1 MALNKACFAP
11 NRSHGLL
18 AAVVGLEVGRMAVH
32 DGVAQLRRSADRRV
46 LREIIL
52 DGGDGGVF
60 DVLRRG
66 KMRLAR
72 AEIHDVNALLAQL
85 VGFGDHCHGGRG
97 LDAVD
102 AFRKFDC
109 RGCFRNW
116 SHARFP
122 VLFPWIVVLHSAA

>member
-1 MALNKACFAP
+1 M
-11 NRSHGLL
+11 
-18 AAVVGLEVGRMAVH
+18 H
-32 DGVAQLRRSADRRV
+32 DGVAQLGRPAHGRV

-52 DGGDGGVF
+52 DGGDGGIL

-66 KMRLAR
+66 KMRFAR

-85 VGFGDHCHGGRG
+85 VGFGHHCHGGRG

-102 AFRKFDC
+102 SFRKFEG
-109 RGCFRNW
+109 RSRFRNW

-122 VLFPWIVVLHSAA
+122 VS